1 MTQEIELGLDT
12 FGDIQAGPDGQPLSH
27 AQVIRNVVD
36 EGVLADQSGVFCIGL
51 GEHHRPD
58 FAISSPEA
66 LLAAIGARTK
76 HIRLASSVT
85 VLSSDDPVRVFERFS
100 TVNAVSNGRAE
111 VILGRGFALT
121 SISTIGPSHNLAGRF
136 VKSACT
142 PMAMSPEPMK
152 KHETNSGQTIKRCAI
167 GLAPNVAGRR

>member
-85 VLSSDDPVRVFERFS
+85 VLSSDAALTVENRSNTRTGSRIKRACRGNPRPRLFHRVFS
-100 TVNAVSNGRAE
+100 
-111 VILGRGFALT
+111 VIRVRPF
-121 SISTIGPSHNLAGRF
+121 
-136 VKSACT
+136 
-142 PMAMSPEPMK
+142 
-152 KHETNSGQTIKRCAI
+152 
-167 GLAPNVAGRR
+167 